1 MENII
6 SDLECIRYYN
16 KYSKRYN
23 KFLFPAFAG
32 AIYVGSCKNQK
43 QEFIMLFAMS
53 EGALTYEERIK
64 YEQRR

>member
-32 AIYVGSCKNQK
+32 TIYGSSCKAENEIPNDVNYK
-43 QEFIMLFAMS
+43 NDFIL
-53 EGALTYEERIK
+53 
-64 YEQRR
+64 